1 MYWTV
6 LSDTHGNRDAVYRIL
21 ETEQKTEGFIHLGDL
36 AADMELALSLTS
48 RPVLLVAGNCDS
60 GSHLP
65 TELIAMLG
73 RYRTLITHGHLF
85 QVKGGI
91 EGLASHALSCHCRV
105 ALYGHTHVAAIE
117 RRDSL
122 LLINPGSLQK
132 GATAPSYA
140 RIRLSATGPE
150 AELVML

>member
-21 ETEQKTEGFIHLGDL
+21 EAEQKTEGFVHLGDL
-36 AADMELALSLTS
+36 AADMELAPFLTD
-48 RPVLLVAGNCDS
+48 RPVLQVAGNCDGNS
-60 GSHLP
+60 PLP

-73 RYRTLITHGHLF
+73 PERTLATHGHLF

-91 EGLASHALSCHCRV
+91 ERLASHALSCRCSL
-105 ALYGHTHVAAIE
+105 ALYGHTHLAAIE

-122 LLINPGSLQK
+122 LLINPGSLQRNA
-132 GATAPSYA
+132 ATPSYA
-140 RIRLSATGPE
+140 RIRLSTKGPE